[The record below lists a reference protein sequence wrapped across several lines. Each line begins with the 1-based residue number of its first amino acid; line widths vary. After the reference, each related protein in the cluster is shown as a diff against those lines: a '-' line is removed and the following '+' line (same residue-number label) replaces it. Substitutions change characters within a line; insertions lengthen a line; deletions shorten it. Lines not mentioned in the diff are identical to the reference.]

1 LGLYVTLELVSNRRT
16 RQPLVPWSSTIYSGP
31 GTREVSRRMH
41 DKQVKVGLRWSRLTV
56 APPLTISESEIDEGL
71 AAIDYALYAADE
83 LTTG

>member
-1 LGLYVTLELVSNRRT
+1 
-16 RQPLVPWSSTIYSGP
+16 
-31 GTREVSRRMH
+31 MH